1 MRKRFVIS
9 FLAGCT
15 MAVLA
20 ACSPVE
26 QAEPAVTE
34 TAQESVETEDSGE
47 TETEETAAEPGE
59 TDETPGAGGDAL
71 VVYFS
76 WSGNTRSVAEE
87 IEAQTGA
94 DVFEIVPAEP
104 YTDDYDTLLEI
115 AQEEQAAEAR
125 PEIADSVENWEDY
138 EVIYLGYP
146 NWWGDMPMI
155 LYSFLDSYDLS
166 GKTVAP
172 FVTSGGSGFSG
183 TIGMIESLEPGAEV
197 LEGLSLGSSQAA
209 QPEEAV
215 AQWLGELG
223 LN

>member
-20 ACSPVE
+20 ACSSGE
-26 QAEPAVTE
+26 QAEPAATE
-34 TAQESVETEDSGE
+34 TAQESVETENSGE

-59 TDETPGAGGDAL
+59 TDETPGAVGDAL

-146 NWWGDMPMI
+146 KME
-155 LYSFLDSYDLS
+155 Y
-166 GKTVAP
+166 
-172 FVTSGGSGFSG
+172 GFHC
-183 TIGMIESLEPGAEV
+183 V
-197 LEGLSLGSSQAA
+197 
-209 QPEEAV
+209 
-215 AQWLGELG
+215 
-223 LN
+223 